1 MTFFIKTFGCQMN
14 VNDSEK
20 IRHLLENKGLQLCG
34 SDAEADV
41 IIINSC
47 AVRETP
53 QDKIFSYIGQFPQP
67 KKIIVAGCVAQVEKD
82 NIFKKKVKVDYVV
95 GTHQFYR
102 IGEIIDEIKARSLPK
117 TAAAFSRQWQ
127 ELVPALSA
135 RSSSVTGYISIM
147 EGCDN
152 FCSYC
157 IVPFTR
163 GREKYRPLTAIL
175 REAEYLAGQNF
186 QEIVLLGQ
194 NVNNWHEQSSNR
206 TFADLLRALAGQV
219 QIPWIRFI
227 TSYPGYHDRELIRV
241 MEENRNIARHIH
253 FPAQSGSSRIL
264 KKMQRTYSRAQ
275 YLKIITDFRRAM
287 PEMKFSSDFIVGF
300 PDETDRDFNLTM
312 SLLELVQYESVFS
325 FIYSPRPHTGAAAM
339 PATVPAAKAKER
351 LLTLQKFQA
360 ELQLKNNRLLL
371 GRTIKVLIT
380 EKHRKKP
387 GDVIGRSES
396 YRVVNFNSQTP
407 IGTFTRVKITG
418 AGPHSL
424 RGEEIVKQHDVQ
436 T

>member
-20 IRHLLENKGLQLCG
+20 IRHLLENRGLRLSG
-34 SDAEADV
+34 SEASAD
-41 IIINSC
+41 IIVVNSC
-47 AVRETP
+47 AVREKP
-53 QDKIFSYIGQFPQP
+53 QEKIFSYIGQFPAS
-67 KKIIVAGCVAQVEKD
+67 KKIIVAGCVAQVEKE

-117 TAAAFSRQWQ
+117 IAAAFSRQWQ
-127 ELVPALSA
+127 ELVPAA
-135 RSSSVTGYISIM
+135 ITRSSQVTGYISIM
-147 EGCDN
+147 EGCNN

-175 REAEYLAGQNF
+175 REAEYLVGQNF

-194 NVNNWHEQSSNR
+194 NVNNWREKSSGL
-206 TFADLLRALAGQV
+206 TFADMLRALASQV

-227 TSYPGYHDRELIRV
+227 TSYPGYHDQELIRV
-241 MEENRNIARHIH
+241 MAENPNIARHIH
-253 FPAQSGSSRIL
+253 FPVQSGSSRIL
-264 KKMQRTYSRAQ
+264 KKMQRTYSRTQ
-275 YLKIITDFRRAM
+275 YLKIINDFRRAI

-300 PDETDRDFNLTM
+300 PGESDRDFQLTI
-312 SLLELVQYESVFS
+312 SLLEQVEYESVFS

-339 PATVPAAKAKER
+339 AVTVPVAKAKER
-351 LLTLQKFQA
+351 LLALQNLQNTI
-360 ELQLKNNRLLL
+360 QLKNNQQLI
-371 GRTIKVLIT
+371 GQTIKVLIA

-387 GDVIGRSES
+387 GEVIGRSES
-396 YRVVNFNSQTP
+396 YRVVNFTSPTP
-407 IGTFTRVKITG
+407 IGTFTKVKITG

-424 RGEEIVKQHDVQ
+424 RGEEIH
-436 T
+436 

>member
-20 IRHLLENKGLQLCG
+20 IRHLLENKGLKLSG
-34 SDAEADV
+34 SEAAADV
-41 IIINSC
+41 IIVNSC
-47 AVRETP
+47 AVRDKP
-53 QDKIFSYIGQFPQP
+53 QEKIFSYIGQFPP
-67 KKIIVAGCVAQVEKD
+67 LKKIIVAGCVAQVEKE

-102 IGEIIDEIKARSLPK
+102 IGEIIDEIGARSLPK
-117 TAAAFSRQWQ
+117 TAAVFSRQWQ
-127 ELVPALSA
+127 ELVPATSA

-152 FCSYC
+152 FCAYC

-163 GREKYRPLTAIL
+163 GREKYRPLSAIL
-175 REAEYLAGQNF
+175 REAEYLVGQNF

-194 NVNNWHEQSSNR
+194 NVNNWHEQSSGR
-206 TFADLLRALAGQV
+206 TFADMLRALANQV

-241 MEENRNIARHIH
+241 MAENRNIARHIH

-275 YLKIITDFRRAM
+275 YLKIIKDFRRAM

-300 PDETDRDFNLTM
+300 PGENEHDFNLTL

-325 FIYSPRPHTGAAAM
+325 FIYSPRPHTSAAAM
-339 PATVPAAKAKER
+339 PNTIPAAKAKER
-351 LLTLQKFQA
+351 LLTLQKLQA
-360 ELQLKNNRLLL
+360 AIQLKNNRQLI
-371 GRTIKVLIT
+371 GQTIKVLIA

-407 IGTFTRVKITG
+407 IGAFTRVKITG

-424 RGEEIVKQHDVQ
+424 RGEQISESF
-436 T
+436 

>member
-20 IRHLLENKGLQLCG
+20 IRCLLESKGLEPGG
-34 SDAEADV
+34 SEAAADV
-41 IIINSC
+41 IIVNSC
-47 AVRETP
+47 AVREKP
-53 QDKIFSYIGQFPQP
+53 QEKIFSYIGQFPLS
-67 KKIIVAGCVAQVEKD
+67 KKIIVAGCVAQLEKE
-82 NIFKKKVKVDYVV
+82 NLFKKKVKVDYVV

-102 IGEIIDEIKARSLPK
+102 IGEIIDEIKARSVPG

-127 ELVPALSA
+127 ELVPGLEA

-163 GREKYRPLTAIL
+163 GREKYRPLAAIL
-175 REAEYLAGQNF
+175 NEAEYLVKQNF
-186 QEIVLLGQ
+186 KEIVLLGQ
-194 NVNNWHEQSSNR
+194 NVNNWHEQSSGR
-206 TFADLLRALAGQV
+206 TFADLLRALAGQI

-241 MEENRNIARHIH
+241 MAENRNIARHIH

-264 KKMQRTYSRAQ
+264 KKMQRTYSRTQ
-275 YLKIITDFRRAM
+275 YLKIIRDFRLAI

-300 PDETDRDFNLTM
+300 PGENERDFNLTL

-325 FIYSPRPHTGAAAM
+325 FIYSPRPHTRAAVMAVTM
-339 PATVPAAKAKER
+339 PAAKAKER
-351 LLTLQKFQA
+351 LLTLQKLQA
-360 ELQLKNNRLLL
+360 DIQLQNNRLLI
-371 GRTIKVLIT
+371 GQTVKVLIA

-387 GDVIGRSES
+387 GEVIGRNES
-396 YRVVNFNSQTP
+396 YRVVNFNSRTP
-407 IGTFTRVKITG
+407 IGTFTKVKITG

-424 RGEEIVKQHDVQ
+424 RGEEISE
-436 T
+436 TG

>member
-20 IRHLLENKGLQLCG
+20 IRHLLEKKGLTLSSQEN
-34 SDAEADV
+34 SADV
-41 IIINSC
+41 IIVNSC
-47 AVRETP
+47 AVRAKP
-53 QDKIFSYIGQFPQP
+53 QEKIFSYIGQFPSS
-67 KKIIVAGCVAQVEKD
+67 KKIIVAGCVAQVEKE

-102 IGEIIDEIKARSLPK
+102 ISEIIDEIRRGAAPGA
-117 TAAAFSRQWQ
+117 AAAFSRQWQ
-127 ELVPALSA
+127 ELVPAASA
-135 RSSSVTGYISIM
+135 RSSSVTSYISIM

-163 GREKYRPLTAIL
+163 GREKYRPLAAIL
-175 REAEYLAGQNF
+175 REAEYLVDQGF
-186 QEIVLLGQ
+186 KEIVLLGQ
-194 NVNNWHEQSSNR
+194 NVNNWHEQSSGR
-206 TFADLLRALAGQV
+206 TFADMLRALAKQI

-227 TSYPGYHDRELIRV
+227 TSYPGYHDPELIRV
-241 MEENRNIARHIH
+241 MAENRNITRHIH
-253 FPAQSGSSRIL
+253 FPVQSGSSRIL

-275 YLKIITDFRRAM
+275 YLKIIKDFRRAM

-300 PDETDRDFNLTM
+300 PGENEHDFNLTL

-325 FIYSPRPHTGAAAM
+325 FSYSPRPHTGAAVM
-339 PATVPAAKAKER
+339 TATISAVKAKER
-351 LLTLQKFQA
+351 LLTLQKLQA
-360 ELQLKNNRLLL
+360 AIQLKNNRQLI
-371 GRTIKVLIT
+371 GQTIKVLIA

-387 GDVIGRSES
+387 GEVIGRSES
-396 YRVVNFNSQTP
+396 CRVVNFASQTAV
-407 IGTFTRVKITG
+407 GAFTRVKITG

-424 RGEEIVKQHDVQ
+424 RGEQSSEPV
-436 T
+436 